1 MVWTLATLLAAS
13 AISCAVAFMPNYV
26 FRQFDNNEGF
36 DGSYSHKDII
46 REASLRSVA
55 RLFEDLKS
63 GEIEPGDLVGLN
75 PLTPGTLFSAVHGGV
90 GKSSSLSLEEALDQI
105 EAGAARVDQNV
116 YANSSQAKKH
126 FDNEKILEGHK
137 YLKKKRGDLIGFLL
151 ADDDQSNVSSAS
163 MRMARRVLGECLLT
177 LQDFYAH
184 TNYVEMG
191 RNVPL
196 RELGVEKNLSIPLA
210 GTLTIV
216 HMDRWRVRETR
227 LILRIEKNEKTCSN
241 CPSPST
247 KKCLRTNLI
256 VKDRLTSGYFIYPT
270 DRPPRNKPAG
280 KCSHGAFQ
288 DRWRTIDIIAFFGYL

>member
-26 FRQFDNNEGF
+26 FQFILRDTGRTLRPF

-63 GEIEPGDLVGLN
+63 GEIKPGDLVGLD

-105 EAGAARVDQNV
+105 EAGAARVDRNV

-126 FDNEKILEGHK
+126 FDDEKILEGNR
-137 YLKKKRGDLIGFLL
+137 YLRKKRQDLLGFLL

-163 MRMARRVLGECLLT
+163 MRMARRTLGECLLT

-196 RELGVEKNLSIPLA
+196 TELGVEKNLSIPLA
-210 GTLTIV
+210 GTYVDYTYRSVIKLGV
-216 HMDRWRVRETR
+216 YVG
-227 LILRIEKNEKTCSN
+227 KNEKTCSD
-241 CPSPST
+241 CSSRST
-247 KKCLRTNLI
+247 RKCLEKNLI
-256 VKDRLTSGYFIYPT
+256 VKDRLTSGYFFYKT
-270 DRPPRNKPAG
+270 DRPPREKPAG
-280 KCSHGAFQ
+280 KCSHGDFE
-288 DRWRTIDIIAFFGYL
+288 DRC